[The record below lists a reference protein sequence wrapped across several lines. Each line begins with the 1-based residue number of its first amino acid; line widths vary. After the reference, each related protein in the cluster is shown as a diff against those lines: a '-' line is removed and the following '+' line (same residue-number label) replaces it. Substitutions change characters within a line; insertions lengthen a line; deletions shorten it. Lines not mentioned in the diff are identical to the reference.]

1 MKELFGIFEEKL
13 LSILH
18 MFADPKPGVPE
29 VISRLRTKGYA
40 IGSTTGYTDKMME
53 IVAPAAKEGVM
64 SRTAGSA
71 RIPQKDRAVPI
82 RI

>member
-29 VISRLRTKGYA
+29 VISRLRTKA
-40 IGSTTGYTDKMME
+40 MPLVRQQDIQTK
-53 IVAPAAKEGVM
+53 
-64 SRTAGSA
+64 
-71 RIPQKDRAVPI
+71 
-82 RI
+82 

>member
-1 MKELFGIFEEKL
+1 MKELWDFEEKL

-53 IVAPAAKEGVM
+53 IVAPAAKEKGYEPDC
-64 SRTAGSA
+64 RSA
-71 RIPQKDRAVPI
+71 RIPQNRRAVPI